1 MVNTIEI
8 GSRTPPDPRR
18 YGAGETGHPFTRLS
32 EHELRRELRDA
43 LIHARDTDIAAALKA
58 APSHA
63 AYSQLWQAVCD
74 VAHHA
79 GREADETAV
88 VARIFALPLVIVTG
102 SARPATVPGVLPDVA
117 AVTALFEQHGAL
129 GRTKNFGLSN
139 ALCSLDTLERVKPS
153 DVYAWT
159 KAAGGAPRELVPSP
173 IVIAEPG
180 EKVHLRFMVGAGITP
195 ACEPSFVETASN
207 IGAWGMAL
215 TRALSAQLA
224 QPGIELLPLPRPP
237 LDLLQAGHAGH
248 IAQLET
254 AFNLFAS
261 NAVRRFRAA
270 TGDPVAVI
278 SAHDDAEIRISF
290 SSPFDDTMIDGFRW
304 PLHPLDDIERIVASV
319 TSLLEECRV
328 NDVRLA
334 GSILPALNTQ
344 GRVWYAT
351 ARDAELSD
359 VTSSRH

>member
-1 MVNTIEI
+1 MSK
-8 GSRTPPDPRR
+8 G
-18 YGAGETGHPFTRLS
+18 
-32 EHELRRELRDA
+32 RDA
-43 LIHARDTDIAAALKA
+43 EIAAALRA
-58 APSHA
+58 VSSHS
-63 AYSQLWQAVCD
+63 AYVQLWQAVCD
-74 VAHHA
+74 VAHQV
-79 GREADETAV
+79 GRDPDEAV
-88 VARIFALPLVIVTG
+88 VIARVFALPLLIVTG
-102 SARPATVPGVLPDVA
+102 STRTVTVPGVLPDIA
-117 AVTALFEQHGAL
+117 AVGALFAQHGAL

-139 ALCSLDTLERVKPS
+139 ALCSLDTLEQVKPS

-159 KAAGGAPRELVPSP
+159 KTAGGAPRELAPSP

-237 LDLLQAGHAGH
+237 LDLLQAGHAGR

-261 NAVRRFRAA
+261 NAVRRYRSA
-270 TGDPVAVI
+270 TGDPIAVI
-278 SAHDDAEIRISF
+278 SSHDDGEIRVSL

-304 PLHPLDDIERIVASV
+304 PLHALDDIERIVASV